1 MSRAVAATVTKDIN
15 CYANIS
21 EFQGVPKPCLREWT
35 MPVIATGTVVKWEV
49 ADEDSKDARVKYE
62 SCSEPISVYVAGGG
76 DESVAS
82 AIISAYILRADADKS
97 ALLEAAS
104 KGLLQVIVINRS
116 PVTPPPLP

>member
-1 MSRAVAATVTKDIN
+1 
-15 CYANIS
+15 
-21 EFQGVPKPCLREWT
+21 

-49 ADEDSKDARVKYE
+49 ADEDSKDARVKYK
-62 SCSEPISVYVAGGG
+62 SCSKPISVYVAGGG

-82 AIISAYILRADADKS
+82 AIISEYILGGVEADRG

-104 KGLLQVIVINRS
+104 KGLLQVIIINRS